1 MRVEEPKEKY
11 LEQLFGLP
19 DADLTRVRERMVGTG
34 WEAMSISGAEARILQ
49 FLIRADS
56 ALEKLPNSAHSSAI
70 SALAM
75 AKALPSDGLVVT
87 VEKDPKHH
95 AWAAET
101 FKASPDGKKVVSL
114 CGDAHNLMAE
124 IEARGPYDLAFIDA
138 DKSGYPDYLSWCEKN
153 VRRGGLIVGDN
164 TFLWGALWNQ
174 PEHDIGEVEV
184 QAMSEFNRR
193 LSDPTRYNSILI
205 PSREGMTV
213 AQKL

>member
-1 MRVEEPKEKY
+1 MRVEEPREKY
-11 LEQLFGLP
+11 LDQLFGLP
-19 DADLTRVRERMVGTG
+19 DADLARVRARMLGTG

-49 FLIRADS
+49 FLIRGFGVRKVVEFGTF
-56 ALEKLPNSAHSSAI
+56 LGN

-101 FKASPDGKKVVSL
+101 FKASPDGRKVVSMS
-114 CGDAHNLMAE
+114 GDARDLIAD
-124 IEARGPYDLAFIDA
+124 IEGRGPYDLN
-138 DKSGYPDYLSWCEKN
+138 WCEKN

-174 PEHDIGEVEV
+174 PEREIPDVEV
-184 QAMSEFNRR
+184 RAMSEFNRR
-193 LSDPTRYNSILI
+193 LSDPARYNSILI

-213 AQKL
+213 AQRL

>member
-11 LEQLFGLP
+11 LDQWFGLP
-19 DADLTRVRERMVGTG
+19 DADLARVRSRMLGTG
-34 WEAMSISGAEARILQ
+34 LEAMSISGAEARILQ
-49 FLIRADS
+49 FLIRGFDVRKVVEFGTF
-56 ALEKLPNSAHSSAI
+56 LGY

-101 FKASPDGKKVVSL
+101 KVVSL
-114 CGDAHNLMAE
+114 SGDAHDLMAE
-124 IEARGPYDLAFIDA
+124 IEGRGPYDLAFVDA
-138 DKSGYPDYLSWCEKN
+138 DKSGYLDYLNWCEKN

-164 TFLWGALWNQ
+164 TFLWGALWAQ
-174 PEHDIGEVEV
+174 PEHEIPDAEVR
-184 QAMSEFNRR
+184 AMSEFNRR
-193 LSDPTRYNSILI
+193 LSDPARYNSILI

-213 AQKL
+213 AQRL

>member
-1 MRVEEPKEKY
+1 M
-11 LEQLFGLP
+11 
-19 DADLTRVRERMVGTG
+19 GTL
-34 WEAMSISGAEARILQ
+34 SR
-49 FLIRADS
+49 R
-56 ALEKLPNSAHSSAI
+56 SS
-70 SALAM
+70 
-75 AKALPSDGLVVT
+75 
-87 VEKDPKHH
+87 
-95 AWAAET
+95 
-101 FKASPDGKKVVSL
+101 
-114 CGDAHNLMAE
+114 
-124 IEARGPYDLAFIDA
+124 PYDLAFVDA

>member
-11 LEQLFGLP
+11 LDQLFGLP
-19 DADLTRVRERMVGTG
+19 DADLKHVRERMNGTG
-34 WEAMSISGAEARILQ
+34 WESASISGAEARILQ
-49 FLIRADS
+49 FLIRGFGVRKVVEFGTF
-56 ALEKLPNSAHSSAI
+56 LGY

-87 VEKDPKHH
+87 LEKDPKHH

-114 CGDAHNLMAE
+114 CGYAHDLMAE
-124 IEARGPYDLAFIDA
+124 IEARGPYDLAFVDA
-138 DKSGYPDYLSWCEKN
+138 DKSGYADYLTWCEKN
-153 VRRGGLIVGDN
+153 VRRGGLIIGDN

-174 PEHDIGEVEV
+174 PEHDIRDVEV

-205 PSREGMTV
+205 PTREGMTV